1 MHHVFVKRLALATT
15 IIFIINIIIFALLA
29 SA

>member
-1 MHHVFVKRLALATT
+1 MHHVFVKRLALATSIT
-15 IIFIINIIIFALLA
+15 LIINILIFALLA